1 MVTHVSAVAS
11 IAKCRNKS
19 LSLLSVSTQ
28 GVFKRFRDSFSSI
41 YTTIKIHHMS
51 PICLKERETPQ
62 GYF

>member
-28 GVFKRFRDSFSSI
+28 GVLRDLEIPFQVFTKRLKS
-41 YTTIKIHHMS
+41 TT
-51 PICLKERETPQ
+51 
-62 GYF
+62 